1 MFVDKYRPTKV
12 SEMILTSEV
21 KKLITGIKK
30 KKTVPNMI
38 FHGGAGTGKTTLA
51 RALCNDMNIEVL
63 ELNASLDNSIDNVRK
78 EVMNFS
84 TTVSLTSQQ
93 KVILLD
99 ESDNMSHQMQKALR
113 GVIEKVSNNCRFIF
127 TANFV
132 ERLLEPIQ
140 SRCTLVE
147 FKIDGDKRVEKSV
160 LNHCVTILKK
170 EKIKFK
176 QDDLLNHVQHY
187 LPDIRKVVA
196 QLEMSSNSG
205 SFVFDGKTTAVSK
218 TTAKG
223 DLTIDMG
230 KCKKLILRPGRSK
243 NWMMQVFKDGK
254 KHRKS
259 SGAPDRKVAELK
271 LDDYYNEIYADEPSK
286 DQILESIAT
295 MEKTLSHLRCV
306 VERMK

>member
-1 MFVDKYRPTKV
+1 MFVDKYRPIKV

-30 KKTVPNMI
+30 KKAVPNMI
-38 FHGGAGTGKTTLA
+38 FHGGVGTGKTTLA

-63 ELNASLDNSIDNVRK
+63 ELNASLDSSTDNVIK
-78 EVMNFS
+78 AVMNFS
-84 TTVSLTSQQ
+84 TNVSLTSQQ

-99 ESDNMSHQMQKALR
+99 ESDNMSHKMQKVLR
-113 GVIEKVSNNCRFIF
+113 GVIEKFSNSCRFIF
-127 TANFV
+127 TANVV

-147 FKIDGDKRVEKSV
+147 FKIANDKKVEKSI
-160 LNHCVTILKK
+160 LNYCVTILRK

-176 QDDLLNHVQHY
+176 QEDLLNHVQHY
-187 LPDIRKVVA
+187 LPDIRKLVA
-196 QLEMSSNSG
+196 ELEMSSNSG
-205 SFVFDGKTTAVSK
+205 SFAFDCNTTAVSK

-259 SGAPDRKVAELK
+259 SEASERKIAELK
-271 LDDYYNEIYADEPSK
+271 LEDYFNEIYADEPSK

-295 MEKTLSHLRCV
+295 MVKALSHLRGV
-306 VERMK
+306 VDRMK

>member
-21 KKLITGIKK
+21 KKLITGVKK

-176 QDDLLNHVQHY
+176 QDD
-187 LPDIRKVVA
+187 
-196 QLEMSSNSG
+196 
-205 SFVFDGKTTAVSK
+205 
-218 TTAKG
+218 
-223 DLTIDMG
+223 
-230 KCKKLILRPGRSK
+230 
-243 NWMMQVFKDGK
+243 
-254 KHRKS
+254 
-259 SGAPDRKVAELK
+259 
-271 LDDYYNEIYADEPSK
+271 
-286 DQILESIAT
+286 
-295 MEKTLSHLRCV
+295 
-306 VERMK
+306 